1 MLPNAFFTAIVVPL
15 VFAIRTQS
23 DGQILA
29 NEMTL
34 NWPTLAFHFEIKR
47 SSMAI
52 HGYAN
57 FSVLA
62 FPVLSRTYKGI
73 DSIMY
78 DTVATFTE
86 GSTLSRYMV
95 VEGKAYASHVSLRDN
110 GLNAGVEC
118 DDTGVT
124 PPINAIINAIN
135 QAEPVSSN
143 SSNSSGTIKCSSET
157 TLKISIDGVELGL
170 CFAESSGFT
179 LYGSDMTITVKY
191 LKKHERRYKQITK
204 ANGTCE
210 TVASPASVT
219 TIGRSLLTGKRTL
232 RDSRKLR
239 AFLANFNFSARHHKC
254 SCKSTIRPCVF
265 IHGLRLAKVLGEF
278 NGSFSML
285 FFQDFCHPID
295 NGHRVDRRCIEMV
308 AAFAFWIVA
317 TIIVQAE
324 LTTATLQDHGSMENA
339 ATTSWPS
346 LRVHFSVKRSSRKLH
361 GQSEFMIVADP
372 VVSIDDSTRVLYNTF
387 GTLTENSTVFSYTL
401 VNGVSYVSTSDVD
414 GSAPPTVKC
423 STSNYLPS
431 VNSLFAG
438 LSDAIKVSGLPPSI
452 GNAEKC
458 SNADSVTVSIEGA
471 IFRLCYSSSEGFSMF
486 GSDMDVKV
494 NYVRSSFAIKAPAL
508 RANSNLCEAVTS
520 SYSVT
525 FWGHTYASP
534 ELNQAYKDAQEVY
547 RTHCGHHHVSRT

>member
-265 IHGLRLAKVLGEF
+265 IHGLRYEGVHGDGLIPVSPRYWGNLTDHSPCCSSKTFVIQSTMGTAWTDDALQQEVCDRILAVNGGSKTREIADTIIIAHSLG
-278 NGSFSML
+278 NLLLAGAIAKGKCSIASSSTWVGISGPMRGSMASNY
-285 FFQDFCHPID
+285 FQDSC
-295 NGHRVDRRCIEMV
+295 R
-308 AAFAFWIVA
+308 
-317 TIIVQAE
+317 
-324 LTTATLQDHGSMENA
+324 
-339 ATTSWPS
+339 
-346 LRVHFSVKRSSRKLH
+346 
-361 GQSEFMIVADP
+361 
-372 VVSIDDSTRVLYNTF
+372 
-387 GTLTENSTVFSYTL
+387 NST
-401 VNGVSYVSTSDVD
+401 
-414 GSAPPTVKC
+414 
-423 STSNYLPS
+423 NYLSDKIAARTGFCPTTKGIT
-431 VNSLFAG
+431 SLAYEG
-438 LSDAIKVSGLPPSI
+438 TDYSSAKLDAAYLAAQHIYRRNVDAVMCSNGFSGLPSRRRLWFWTLGILTPHHSLANDGLVEFHSCAGGI
-452 GNAEKC
+452 PASKFGNSYE
-458 SNADSVTVSIEGA
+458 DRFYVTKLNHDDTT
-471 IFRLCYSSSEGFSMF
+471 FRNGDALF
-486 GSDMDVKV
+486 
-494 NYVRSSFAIKAPAL
+494 NKAKMPL
-508 RANSNLCEAVTS
+508 KWFECL
-520 SYSVT
+520 
-525 FWGHTYASP
+525 
-534 ELNQAYKDAQEVY
+534 L
-547 RTHCGHHHVSRT
+547 